1 MLNNKVVVVKDKGVL
16 TVISPHHSAYCKLK
30 VITTITFNYSIARL
44 KIRLNNLEANPC
56 VFNERKKVYR
66 TMIHPK

>member
-44 KIRLNNLEANPC
+44 KIRLNNLEANP
-56 VFNERKKVYR
+56 
-66 TMIHPK
+66 